1 MEYTL
6 ETARRLVDEL
16 HAIPPKDPSKRRL
29 DKQAMVKELAD
40 EIIALQQRG
49 YTIEEVAESLRE
61 RGLEITTPTL
71 KNYLQ
76 RVKRAGANGSKRQ
89 RTAGSSRTRT
99 KLGGSAVPK
108 SVPERVVS
116 EAGSKGAATT
126 AKAEP
131 LPQPPTEPGLRSGKG
146 AFLVRDKE
154 SY

>member
-6 ETARRLVDEL
+6 EAARQLAEEL
-16 HAIPPKDPSKRRL
+16 RAIPPKDPSKRRL
-29 DKQAMVKELAD
+29 DKQGMVKELTD

-76 RVKRAGANGSKRQ
+76 RVKRAGGNGRKHR
-89 RTAGSSRTRT
+89 RTAGSPRTRAET
-99 KLGGSAVPK
+99 NESAVSRPG
-108 SVPERVVS
+108 PESALS
-116 EAGSKGAATT
+116 ESDSKGAATS
-126 AKAEP
+126 AKAES
-131 LPQPPTEPGLRSGKG
+131 PPRPPNEPALRGGKS
-146 AFLVRDKE
+146 AFLVKDKE